1 MDICIYKKMIP
12 EAMKGFKTISY
23 EKWLNSLL
31 SWFKEEESNGP
42 KGRRWDESRPWC
54 DNTACMA
61 QLGAVVRESQV
72 LQGQSQPGPSSLTLD
87 FGEPRALVS
96 PSEAG
101 TA

>member
-1 MDICIYKKMIP
+1 
-12 EAMKGFKTISY
+12 
-23 EKWLNSLL
+23 
-31 SWFKEEESNGP
+31 
-42 KGRRWDESRPWC
+42 
-54 DNTACMA
+54 MA
-61 QLGAVVRESQV
+61 QLGAEVRESQV